1 MQDELLERFKTR
13 LADVGLS
20 ISNIDDEGQIHID
33 FDDNTLKIS
42 LNNVRKSY
50 EQDGTLD
57 HLENL
62 VQSIRDYMMEEQIPA
77 WPESEEKVFWS
88 LFPGNFEFGNHINER
103 VTSDFHKYYV
113 SYVNGQYV
121 WINHKQLS
129 IWNISEHEFKKQV
142 DKNMNDLLEKS
153 TNEVLE
159 MESGARLAYFNTE
172 MEELKSAL
180 LLSKNL
186 KLKISPVIGYPVYC
200 VLPVRDFCYMFNEQ
214 DKDELINALGE
225 TVLKEYRNSGYEI
238 STEILKISNAG
249 IEPIGKYEA

>member
-88 LFPGNFEFGNHINER
+88 LFPGNF
-103 VTSDFHKYYV
+103 
-113 SYVNGQYV
+113 
-121 WINHKQLS
+121 
-129 IWNISEHEFKKQV
+129 
-142 DKNMNDLLEKS
+142 
-153 TNEVLE
+153 
-159 MESGARLAYFNTE
+159 
-172 MEELKSAL
+172 
-180 LLSKNL
+180 
-186 KLKISPVIGYPVYC
+186 
-200 VLPVRDFCYMFNEQ
+200 
-214 DKDELINALGE
+214 
-225 TVLKEYRNSGYEI
+225 
-238 STEILKISNAG
+238 
-249 IEPIGKYEA
+249 